1 MNMFEFNTTKDTAW
15 AIVILVVLTVWYLW
29 LIRLPLRY
37 SKKEREIENIYKK
50 LERFYIPLQNALFSI
65 GATKDKMERDY
76 IMAKAF
82 ALDSIVKKVNFHNLS
97 STELRSLIQRF
108 STKFHNLNYPVD
120 LTMDAGKAYD
130 EMKYLLDK
138 IEALISRDIKEFHL
152 KLDKLTLERKNFALS
167 SST

>member
-1 MNMFEFNTTKDTAW
+1 MFEFNSSKDTAW
-15 AIVILVVLTVWYLW
+15 AIVILVGLTTWYLW
-29 LIRLPLRY
+29 LIRLPLGY
-37 SKKEREIENIYKK
+37 SKKEKEIEFIYRK

-65 GATKDKMERDY
+65 GATKIERDY
-76 IMAKAF
+76 IIAKAI

-97 STELRSLIQRF
+97 SSELRSLIQRF
-108 STKFHNLNYPVD
+108 STKFHNLNYPAD
-120 LTMDAGKAYD
+120 LTMEPGMAYD

-152 KLDKLTLERKNFALS
+152 KLEKLTLERKNFALC